1 MKILTTSFM
10 SNVSQVKQAVQT
22 VLERLQ
28 AILQGCRLRMNPR
41 KSHPHIYP
49 QLLAFDSPKE
59 ASLDAYGGIYRAPVK
74 IGSRPGQILWLCEK
88 GATRYLTNRNGSTLC

>member
-1 MKILTTSFM
+1 MTVWHHADTDHLLHEQRSILM

-28 AILQGCRLRMNPR
+28 SISQGCRLCMNPR

-49 QLLAFDSPKE
+49 QLLAFDSPM
-59 ASLDAYGGIYRAPVK
+59 AALLDA
-74 IGSRPGQILWLCEK
+74 
-88 GATRYLTNRNGSTLC
+88 